1 MKTKII
7 AYTPFFLLKK
17 IIFNRISYSLII
29 LFFAIGSFSIVKFS
43 NLNPMDIYKSMYRFN
58 ICLLLLIPGFLLLNN
73 SVSFYFNNSRFLTR
87 YTKLFEWWRDRSL
100 ITGILAFF
108 YSLITTA
115 IFSIPVLLNSE
126 QKVVTFIFLSFIIQF
141 FGYVFLGIVYNIIN
155 YYLNMYFTL
164 LLILFCL
171 ISLKIV
177 ESLNNNFNP
186 IYKIMYL
193 TYKNNFILNVNDYLN
208 TGSLSV
214 SILISFYVGF
224 LVIKDKDI
232 KWR

>member
-1 MKTKII
+1 
-7 AYTPFFLLKK
+7 
-17 IIFNRISYSLII
+17 
-29 LFFAIGSFSIVKFS
+29 
-43 NLNPMDIYKSMYRFN
+43 MDIYKSMYRFN